1 MGLFP
6 SCEVGL
12 PGAWIGVRVSL
23 SWAELVTLGLV
34 VTQGL
39 RQRLKLGWG
48 WGHLGLVYDWGRVAW
63 GLGSARAPG
72 SLPMFMFCDGSGS
85 GCLERWASI
94 TAGSVPGF
102 LVSEVPTCSSGPSLP
117 NVLEAPVSADLP
129 QVQSTV
135 RAASRRALLLFMVD
149 SGGDS

>member
-1 MGLFP
+1 M
-6 SCEVGL
+6 
-12 PGAWIGVRVSL
+12 GVRVSL
-23 SWAELVTLGLV
+23 RWAELVTLGLV

-48 WGHLGLVYDWGRVAW
+48 WGQLGSVYGWGRVAW

-72 SLPMFMFCDGSGS
+72 SLPMSTFCDGSGS
-85 GCLERWASI
+85 GCLRRRASI
-94 TAGSVPGF
+94 TAGPAPGD

-117 NVLEAPVSADLP
+117 NVLEAPVSADSP

-135 RAASRRALLLFMVD
+135 RAASRRALLLFMAQ